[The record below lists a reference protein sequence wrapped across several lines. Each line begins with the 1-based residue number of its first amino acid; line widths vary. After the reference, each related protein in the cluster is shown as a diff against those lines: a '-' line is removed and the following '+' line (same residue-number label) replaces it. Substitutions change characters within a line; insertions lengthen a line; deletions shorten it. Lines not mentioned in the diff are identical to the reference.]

1 MVHPSL
7 LACLKSSWSNAED
20 IRSISAREMPRLAA
34 SRRHGATAL
43 ATSAV
48 TVLARS
54 DFRLKYSATLRART
68 PTSSTSPARAPAIS
82 PPASPAATSVSRI
95 ASSRLVASNYFQ
107 FIGDRNIGRPLSS
120 GKPEI
125 AMDRPCQMMAPQAH
139 VCRQSPVRAF
149 EFRESGSQEQSDM
162 CRLHFFD

>member
-34 SRRHGATAL
+34 SRRHGATPL

-54 DFRLKYSATLRART
+54 DFRLKYSATLRARSREAVLSSRSMLVVST
-68 PTSSTSPARAPAIS
+68 RGLSSTG
-82 PPASPAATSVSRI
+82 T
-95 ASSRLVASNYFQ
+95 
-107 FIGDRNIGRPLSS
+107 G
-120 GKPEI
+120 
-125 AMDRPCQMMAPQAH
+125 
-139 VCRQSPVRAF
+139 
-149 EFRESGSQEQSDM
+149 FRS
-162 CRLHFFD
+162 